1 MITIDNINDGRVC
14 NCCHSKEEL
23 KEILFEYEGNGNGYS
38 IALCS
43 KCRKELKDKLKDGE
57 QE

>member
-1 MITIDNINDGRVC
+1 MITINDINDGRVC

-23 KEILFEYEGNGNGYS
+23 KEILFEYEDNGYGHS

-43 KCRKELKDKLKDGE
+43 KCRKELEDKLKE
-57 QE
+57 SEPE